1 MVISSVVSRAAEC
14 VPRSDLVNT
23 ALQLNQ
29 LQRDALTLVVVAAY

>member
-1 MVISSVVSRAAEC
+1 MVISSLLNRVKEWA
-14 VPRSDLVNT
+14 PRSDLVNT